1 MLRVTMR
8 KGSDSMYAG
17 EKFFHDFKPSVEAYG
32 LPKRTLIVLPDGRA
46 FELDSRTVLLLAEA
60 DIWGHFSQ

>member
-1 MLRVTMR
+1 
-8 KGSDSMYAG
+8 MYAG